1 MLQPAGGRFGKGEGC
16 WALAPPI
23 YLPRRWALGVVVKL
37 LLSLGVLFSAG
48 RACAHMCVYVCRV
61 GVRHCCVQDQIFHL
75 READVPAEALSA
87 QQDWQEQRM
96 ILEG

>member
-1 MLQPAGGRFGKGEGC
+1 
-16 WALAPPI
+16 
-23 YLPRRWALGVVVKL
+23 
-37 LLSLGVLFSAG
+37 
-48 RACAHMCVYVCRV
+48 MCVYVCV
-61 GVRHCCVQDQIFHL
+61 CVPCGCLRHCCVQDQIFHL